1 MYADKYHRQELQKA
15 LENSHFDDLYDF
27 ILIDCPPTGI
37 NPHFVTSAELAI
49 CSVDYVIIPI
59 QADLYSIKNVFPFSK
74 KMLDLKKFNN
84 RLKLLGIYF
93 SNAIDNTN
101 VFNDCFNKLKEENPN
116 YVFTTYIRKDVK
128 VVEAALEGM
137 TIFEYNDKCR
147 AAEDFKHLV
156 TEILTKIE
164 NGKN

>member
-1 MYADKYHRQELQKA
+1 M
-15 LENSHFDDLYDF
+15 
-27 ILIDCPPTGI
+27 
-37 NPHFVTSAELAI
+37 
-49 CSVDYVIIPI
+49 
-59 QADLYSIKNVFPFSK
+59 
-74 KMLDLKKFNN
+74 
-84 RLKLLGIYF
+84 
-93 SNAIDNTN
+93 
-101 VFNDCFNKLKEENPN
+101 
-116 YVFTTYIRKDVK
+116 K